1 MSARKGWGP
10 GRSLRRHP
18 GLPEVAVLLA
28 TCTGWSL
35 RAYPPGANEGCDA
48 AGQKID
54 FAATKA
60 ERLANG
66 DLRLSIEERYPDHQA
81 YVSAVVR
88 AALQLRLEHLLLDED
103 LWADYLAAA
112 PSSGR
117 Q

>member
-60 ERLANG
+60 ERVGNG
-66 DLRLSIEERYPDHQA
+66 DPRLSIEERYANHDE
-81 YVSAVVR
+81 YVSAVAH
-88 AALQLRLEHLLLDED
+88 AAFELRRQRLLLNDD
-103 LWADYLAAA
+103 VLAYIVEI
-112 PSSGR
+112 GR
-117 Q
+117 AHV